1 MMQTMVLESIGT
13 LAPMAAPVPSP
24 GAGEALVRV
33 TAVGVCGSDMHL
45 FSEGMIGGITLA
57 DAGGPF
63 VPGHEAAGVVE
74 AVGPGADAALVGRR
88 VAIDPAINCERC
100 PWCLAGKPNVCPYH
114 HFLGLPP
121 CGGALRQYIAHP
133 ARLCVP
139 VEEDFSDDLAVLT
152 EPLAIGIHA
161 LDRVGFVGGQGALVL
176 GAGPIGLTIIALLA
190 AAGCDPIV
198 ATDKLDYRLGQAER
212 FGASVTLNPTRDD
225 VEAAVAELSGG
236 HGLPYVFEAAGAVE
250 TFEQMIACAA
260 PAGKVAVVGIPVED
274 RMTIP
279 PSVSRRKGLDVL
291 MIRRSNL
298 TLRRAIAWA
307 RPGRLPIAELAS
319 HHWPL
324 NAAQEAYQTA
334 AAYADGVLK
343 AIINP
348 HAAGDHQ
355 SACGG

>member
-1 MMQTMVLESIGT
+1 MKARMMQTAVLESIGT
-13 LAPMAAPVPSP
+13 LTAAEAPVPSL

-45 FSEGMIGGITLA
+45 FSEGMIGGITIA
-57 DAGGPF
+57 DAAGPF

-74 AVGPGADAALVGRR
+74 AVGPGADATLVGRR
-88 VAIDPAINCERC
+88 VAIDPAINCGRC
-100 PWCLAGKPNVCPYH
+100 PWCLAGQPNVCPYH
-114 HFLGLPP
+114 SFLGLPP

-133 ARLCVP
+133 GRLCVP
-139 VEEDFSDDLAVLT
+139 VGENFSDDLAVLT

-161 LDRVGFVGGQGALVL
+161 LDRVGFAAGNGALVL

-190 AAGCDPIV
+190 AAGCHPIV
-198 ATDKLDYRLGQAER
+198 ATDKLDYRLGVAER

-225 VEAAVAELSGG
+225 VPAAVAELSGG
-236 HGLPYVFEAAGAVE
+236 HGLPYVFEAAGADE

-260 PAGKVAVVGIPVED
+260 PAGKVAVVGIPAED
-274 RMTIP
+274 RMAIG
-279 PSVSRRKGLDVL
+279 SSLARRKGLDVL

-298 TLRRAIAWA
+298 TLGRAIAWA
-307 RPGRLPIAELAS
+307 RTGRLPIAELAS

-324 NAAQEAYQTA
+324 KAAQQAYQTA
-334 AAYADGVLK
+334 ATYADGVLK

-348 HAAGDHQ
+348 HAADG
-355 SACGG
+355 